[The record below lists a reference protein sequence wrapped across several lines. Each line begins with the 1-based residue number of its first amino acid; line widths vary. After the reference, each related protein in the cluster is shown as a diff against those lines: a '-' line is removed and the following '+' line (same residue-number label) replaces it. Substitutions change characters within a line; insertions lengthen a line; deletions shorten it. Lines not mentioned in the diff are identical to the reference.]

1 MLTFLADENLH
12 GGIVRGLRRRRP
24 DLDIVRVPDVG
35 LSGADDARVLEW
47 AADQGRVLLTGDL
60 STLTRDAYRR
70 ATAGLPMP
78 GVVEIGRNVPI
89 GQAIEE
95 LLLLAECALPEEI
108 EGRVLYLPL

>member
-1 MLTFLADENLH
+1 
-12 GGIVRGLRRRRP
+12 
-24 DLDIVRVPDVG
+24 
-35 LSGADDARVLEW
+35 
-47 AADQGRVLLTGDL
+47 
-60 STLTRDAYRR
+60 
-70 ATAGLPMP
+70 MP